1 MSFEFRFEFGVKM
14 KKFLLPMLAITVLF
28 SVSSIASAQG
38 GAKQQPQIQRDAELE
53 KDSLHN
59 LEVARHYFKLRK
71 AYVAALQRSEEIIAA
86 NPAFSRIDEAL
97 FMAGQSSLNLA
108 EGKGKQ
114 KSSLYV
120 IHEGETKKTLTADEF
135 RELARGYFTQL
146 INSYP
151 ESSFRGQAENALRTL
166 GGMKVSS
173 KQ

>member
-1 MSFEFRFEFGVKM
+1 M
-14 KKFLLPMLAITVLF
+14 KIFIIVAALALFTTPLTVT
-28 SVSSIASAQG
+28 AQS

-53 KDSLHN
+53 KDSRHN
-59 LEVARHYFKLRK
+59 LEVARHYYKTRK

-120 IHEGETKKTLTADEF
+120 IHEGETRKTLTVEQF
-135 RELARGYFTQL
+135 RELARGFFTQL
-146 INSYP
+146 VNSYP
-151 ESSFRGQAENALRTL
+151 ESSFRGQAEDALRRL
-166 GGMKVSS
+166 GGTKAASS